1 MKKLAL
7 SLLAATLFLAA
18 CSKDED
24 ADQSPVNG
32 FTYNGENITTP
43 YSYLFDWRTD
53 GKQIAFTDKDV
64 LVEGFD
70 GTASAAAIDLD
81 TIISGQTY
89 TYMNVDSAGYDK
101 NKHFAGAY
109 VYFKQHFVDGEF
121 DEENGTFQD
130 SVIGGSVTIKKVEN
144 VYNVVYELKYLTV
157 TVKGEYNGQ
166 MKVINN

>member
-24 ADQSPVNG
+24 PDQSPVNG
-32 FTYNGENITTP
+32 FTYNGENVTTP
-43 YSYLFDWRTD
+43 YGYLFDWEFD
-53 GKQIAFTDKDV
+53 GRQIAFTDKDV
-64 LVEGFD
+64 IVEGFT

-89 TYMNVDSAGYDK
+89 TYMNSDSTGYDRTK
-101 NKHFAGAY
+101 NFESAY
-109 VYFKQHFVDGEF
+109 VYFKQHFADGEF

-157 TVKGEYNGQ
+157 TVKGEYNGEV
-166 MKVINN
+166 KVVK